1 MLDCLSG
8 SRVHGD
14 VNPMNYLFNHDKVH
28 ALDFESSKENAYF
41 GVDLG
46 FVAAELKFF
55 PSIERTEEWQSYIGR
70 FLWQY
75 SRNEPEFH
83 ANNISRGKSMS
94 RERSV

>member
-1 MLDCLSG
+1 
-8 SRVHGD
+8 
-14 VNPMNYLFNHDKVH
+14 MNTCSTTTKVY
-28 ALDFESSKENAYF
+28 ALDFESSQENAYF
-41 GVDLG
+41 GIDLG

-55 PSIERTEEWQSYIGR
+55 SSIERTEEWQSYIGR

-83 ANNISRGKSMS
+83 ANNISRGRSMS